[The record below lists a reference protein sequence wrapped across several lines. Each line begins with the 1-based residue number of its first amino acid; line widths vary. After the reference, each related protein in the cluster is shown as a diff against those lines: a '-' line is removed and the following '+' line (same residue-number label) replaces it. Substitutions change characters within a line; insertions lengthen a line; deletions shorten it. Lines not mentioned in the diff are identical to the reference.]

1 MDIDGDIAHPA
12 QQQQQIA
19 EIFTILASLT
29 RDMDSVKHTL
39 EQLVEDGQTNIKTH
53 SGRASSWTDGS
64 RQSSETILSEDDLEK
79 SASLPGLLL
88 SPRLLSPK
96 LNSQRHTPMQA
107 IWLNV
112 GGIRFDTNFGVLE
125 RLPQSRLGRLAL
137 CTGTQQVLKL
147 ADRYDPILGEYYFD
161 RRPTFFADILGL
173 YQTGKLHITTEG
185 CKMAFMEEMV
195 FWQVDEMMMEKC
207 CHQKYLIEREN
218 LEGDDE
224 EKDAGPVENF
234 ISGPLGQLQK
244 QVWDLF
250 EKPTSSLAAKIVAM
264 FSIFC
269 VVLSTVIL
277 TLDTLPFFQ
286 ELETLGQSYRP
297 FVIIEGCYMG
307 WFTVEFIARALS
319 SPSKLAFMKKF
330 MNIVDFLAI
339 LPYFI
344 SLAFYSTGLQMPGEE
359 KDGVRTTRRNM
370 TSDDEVRRIGQFFRL
385 LRIIKMFRI
394 VRIFKL
400 AKHSGALKA
409 LGKTLRNCYRELGML
424 FLFLFMGVLIF
435 SSLVYV
441 FENDDPD
448 SSFNTMLDAYWWA
461 LITMTTVGF
470 GDVYPITGF
479 GRIIGGVCATFGV
492 LVIALP
498 IPIIGNQFGRYY
510 QMEQRTQKLQQRL
523 GAGVGYGRRAVK
535 PGFKTGVM
543 LSNWSK
549 TSKDNVSK
557 MGQKY
562 N

>member
-1 MDIDGDIAHPA
+1 
-12 QQQQQIA
+12 
-19 EIFTILASLT
+19 
-29 RDMDSVKHTL
+29 MDSVKHTL
-39 EQLVEDGQTNIKTH
+39 EQLVDDGQANLKTR

-64 RQSSETILSEDDLEK
+64 RQSSETILSEDDLDK
-79 SASLPGLLL
+79 STTLPGLLL

-96 LNSQRHTPMQA
+96 LNSQRHTPMQS
-107 IWLNV
+107 IWINV
-112 GGIRFDTNFGVLE
+112 GGTRFDTNFGVLE

-147 ADRYDPILGEYYFD
+147 ADRYDPIMGEYYFD
-161 RRPTFFADILGL
+161 RRPRFFPDILGL
-173 YQTGKLHITTEG
+173 YQTGKLHMTSEG
-185 CKMAFMEEMV
+185 CRMAFMEELV
-195 FWQVDEMMMEKC
+195 YWEIDEMMMEKC

-218 LEGDDE
+218 LDGDE
-224 EKDAGPVENF
+224 EEKAEAPEEKF
-234 ISGPLGQLQK
+234 SSGCLGQLQK

-250 EKPTSSLAAKIVAM
+250 EKPTSSLAAKIIAM

-269 VVLSTVIL
+269 VILSTVIL

-286 ELETLGQSYRP
+286 ELSTLGASSYRP

-307 WFTVEFIARALS
+307 WFTVEFLARLLS
-319 SPSKLAFMKKF
+319 CPSKLAFVRKF

-339 LPYFI
+339 LPYFV
-344 SLAFYSTGLQMPGEE
+344 SLAFYSLDLEERFFVSNNVNSTGIVMPGEE
-359 KDGVRTTRRNM
+359 KEGVRTTRRNM
-370 TSDDEVRRIGQFFRL
+370 TSDEEVRRIGQFFRL

-400 AKHSGALKA
+400 ARHSGALKA
-409 LGKTLRNCYRELGML
+409 LGKTLTNCYRELGML

-448 SSFNTMLDAYWWA
+448 SSFSTMLDAYWWA

-470 GDVYPITGF
+470 GDIYPITGF
-479 GRIIGGVCATFGV
+479 GRIVGAVCATFGV

-510 QMEQRTQKLQQRL
+510 QMEQRKQELHERL
-523 GAGVGYGRRAVK
+523 GKGAGYGKRGIKA
-535 PGFKTGVM
+535 GFKTGVM

-549 TSKDNVSK
+549 TSKDNVAK